1 MWLEVKFLGEIGQ
14 ENSVKRGGFILGRV
28 AGVVGEIFGRENL
41 ERSDWRLA
49 IWEGGVEKQKAT
61 E

>member
-1 MWLEVKFLGEIGQ
+1 MTDVGME
-14 ENSVKRGGFILGRV
+14 SGRV
-28 AGVVGEIFGRENL
+28 AGVVGEIFGGENG